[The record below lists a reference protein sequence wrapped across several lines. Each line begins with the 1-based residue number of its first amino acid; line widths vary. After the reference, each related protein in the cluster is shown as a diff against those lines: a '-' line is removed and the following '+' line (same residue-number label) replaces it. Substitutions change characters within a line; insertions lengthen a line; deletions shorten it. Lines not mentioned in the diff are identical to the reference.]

1 MGHQKPSPRPD
12 ITQDQLPALWEACDS
27 EETSPLEHLIDTLNI
42 KDHQLG
48 ICLSLAARHNR
59 INIVR
64 CLLERGVP
72 FAGALSAAL
81 ENGSIQILEMFKE
94 FGWDDVNHKVDEH
107 GSAITPLA

>member
-1 MGHQKPSPRPD
+1 MGHQKPSPRAD

-27 EETSPLEHLIDTLNI
+27 DETTPLEHLIDTLDVEGYLNT
-42 KDHQLG
+42 
-48 ICLSLAARHNR
+48 CLSFAVEHNR
-59 INIVR
+59 INIIR

-72 FAGALSAAL
+72 FERSLPEALKG
-81 ENGSIQILEMFKE
+81 GSIQILELFRE